1 MSKDAQSGFH
11 VLIPAAGTGTRTG
24 SSIPKQYRVIG
35 GKMILRHTIEKFMGI
50 QGLKSLRVIIDPQ
63 HADLYREAV
72 HGLDL
77 APPVHGADTRK
88 GSVYNGLQSFFHCYP
103 ERQRRISDSSGDS
116 EILRYA
122 QDDIAGLDDII
133 LIHDAARPF
142 VSVDSICKIVAAMET
157 AQAATLVSPVAD
169 TLVDPDYNRLDRDRI
184 NSVQTPQAFRIG
196 TLKSAHEKFENDNS
210 FTDDAGLIAAMGG
223 KITLVPGSHE
233 NFKITSAGDMAM
245 AEKLL
250 AETFETRTGFGYDV
264 HAFDPAPASTVRLG
278 GIDIPYDKKLLGHSD
293 ADVIL
298 HALTDALLGTIGDGD
313 IGQLFPPSD
322 MRWKNADSELF
333 VAEAV
338 CRVRARGGKIIHAD
352 ITLIAEAPKI
362 GPHRDKMIA
371 RIAAMLGLSPD
382 RIGLKATTSEGLG
395 FTGRKE
401 GIVAQAVA
409 SVQLPA

>member
-1 MSKDAQSGFH
+1 MSKDAPTGFH
-11 VLIPAAGTGTRTG
+11 VLIPAAGSGTRTG
-24 SSIPKQYRVIG
+24 SSVPKQYRKIG

-50 QGLKSLRVIIDPQ
+50 QGLRSLRVIIDPQ
-63 HADLYREAV
+63 HAELYQEAV

-77 APPVHGADTRK
+77 APPVEGADTRK
-88 GSVYNGLQSFFHCYP
+88 GSVFKGLSAFSQK
-103 ERQRRISDSSGDS
+103 EDED
-116 EILRYA
+116 L
-122 QDDIAGLDDII
+122 L

-142 VSVDSICKIVAAMET
+142 VSTAAIRDILT
-157 AQAATLVSPVAD
+157 AMNNAEAATLVSPVAD

-184 NSVQTPQAFRIG
+184 SSVQTPQAFRIG
-196 TLKSAHEKFENDNS
+196 KLKSAHEKFGNDNS

-223 KITLVPGSHE
+223 KITFVPGSHE

-250 AETFETRTGFGYDV
+250 SSNTETRTGFGYDV
-264 HAFDPAPASTVRLG
+264 HAFDPAPATAIRLG
-278 GIDIPYDKKLLGHSD
+278 GIDIPYNKKLLGHSD

-298 HALTDALLGTIGDGD
+298 HALTDALLGTIGEGD

-322 MRWKNADSELF
+322 MSWKNADSEIF
-333 VAEAV
+333 VKEAV
-338 CRVRARGGKIIHAD
+338 KRVTNRGGKIIHAD
-352 ITLIAEAPKI
+352 ITLIAEEPKI
-362 GPHRDKMIA
+362 GPHREKMID
-371 RIAAMLGLSPD
+371 RIAGMLGLTPD

-401 GIVAQAVA
+401 GIVAHAVA

>member
-1 MSKDAQSGFH
+1 MSKDTPTGFH

-24 SSIPKQYRVIG
+24 LNVPKQYRKIA
-35 GKMILRHTIEKFMGI
+35 GKMVLRHTIEKFIGI
-50 QGLKSLRVIIDPQ
+50 QDLKSIRVIIDPA
-63 HADLYREAV
+63 HADLYQEAV
-72 HGLDL
+72 QGLDL
-77 APPVHGADTRK
+77 APPVHGANTRK
-88 GSVYNGLQSFFHCYP
+88 RSVYNGLSAFSQK
-103 ERQRRISDSSGDS
+103 EDED
-116 EILRYA
+116 L
-122 QDDIAGLDDII
+122 I

-142 VSVDSICKIVAAMET
+142 VSAESIRSIVAAMKT

-169 TLVDPDYNRLDRDRI
+169 TLIDPDYNRLDRDRI
-184 NSVQTPQAFRIG
+184 SSVQTPQAFRIG

-250 AETFETRTGFGYDV
+250 SSNIETRTGFGYDV
-264 HAFDPAPASTVRLG
+264 HAFDPAPASVIRLG
-278 GIDIPYDKKLLGHSD
+278 GIDIPHDRKLLGHSD

-298 HALTDALLGTIGDGD
+298 HALTDALLGTIGEDD

-322 MRWKNADSELF
+322 MSWKNADSEIF
-333 VAEAV
+333 VKEAV
-338 CRVRARGGKIIHAD
+338 KRVHARGGKIIHAD
-352 ITLIAEAPKI
+352 ITLIAEEPKI
-362 GPHRDKMIA
+362 GPHREKMIA

-401 GIVAQAVA
+401 GIVAHAVA

>member
-1 MSKDAQSGFH
+1 MSKDAPTGFH
-11 VLIPAAGTGTRTG
+11 VLIPAAGSGTRTG
-24 SSIPKQYRVIG
+24 SSVPKQYRKIG

-63 HADLYREAV
+63 HAELYQEAV

-77 APPVHGADTRK
+77 APPVEGADTRK
-88 GSVYNGLQSFFHCYP
+88 GSVFKGLSAFSQK
-103 ERQRRISDSSGDS
+103 EDED
-116 EILRYA
+116 L
-122 QDDIAGLDDII
+122 L

-142 VSVDSICKIVAAMET
+142 VSTAAIRDILT
-157 AQAATLVSPVAD
+157 AMNNAEAATLVSPVAD

-184 NSVQTPQAFRIG
+184 SSVQTPQAFRISK
-196 TLKSAHEKFENDNS
+196 LKSAHETFGNDNS

-223 KITLVPGSHE
+223 KITFVPGSHE

-250 AETFETRTGFGYDV
+250 SSNTETRTGFGYDV
-264 HAFDPAPASTVRLG
+264 HAFDPAPADKIRLG
-278 GIDIPYDKKLLGHSD
+278 GIDIPHNRKLLGHSD

-298 HALTDALLGTIGDGD
+298 HALTDALLGTIGEGD

-322 MRWKNADSELF
+322 MSWKNADSEIF
-333 VAEAV
+333 VKEAV
-338 CRVRARGGKIIHAD
+338 KRVTNRGGKIIHAD
-352 ITLIAEAPKI
+352 ITLIAEEPKI
-362 GPHRDKMIA
+362 GPHREKMIA
-371 RIAAMLGLSPD
+371 RIAAMLGLTPD

-401 GIVAQAVA
+401 GIVAHAVA

>member
-1 MSKDAQSGFH
+1 MSKDAPQSFH
-11 VLIPAAGTGTRTG
+11 VLIPAAGSGARTG
-24 SSIPKQYRVIG
+24 LSVPKQYRKIA
-35 GKMILRHTIEKFMGI
+35 GKMILRYTIEKFLGI
-50 QGLKSLRVIIDPQ
+50 QGLKSIRVIIDPA
-63 HADLYREAV
+63 HADLYDEAV
-72 HGLDL
+72 QGLDL
-77 APPVHGADTRK
+77 PPPIHGADTRK
-88 GSVYNGLQSFFHCYP
+88 NSVSNGLCAFSQK
-103 ERQRRISDSSGDS
+103 ED
-116 EILRYA
+116 E
-122 QDDIAGLDDII
+122 DIV

-142 VSVDSICKIVAAMET
+142 VSAQSVQSVVAAMET
-157 AQAATLVSPVAD
+157 AQAVTLVSPVAD

-184 NSVQTPQAFRIG
+184 SSVQTPQAFRIG

-223 KITLVPGSHE
+223 KVTFVAGSHE

-250 AETFETRTGFGYDV
+250 ASAMETRTGFGYDV
-264 HAFDPAPASTVRLG
+264 HAFDPAPADKIRLG
-278 GIDIPYDKKLLGHSD
+278 GIDIPYTKKLLGHSD

-322 MRWKNADSELF
+322 MSWKNADSEIF

-338 CRVRARGGKIIHAD
+338 RRVHAKGGTIIHAD
-352 ITLIAEAPKI
+352 ITLIAEEPKI
-362 GPHRDKMIA
+362 GPHREKILA
-371 RIAAMLGLSPD
+371 RIASMLGLAPD
-382 RIGLKATTSEGLG
+382 RVGLKATTSEGLG

-409 SVQLPA
+409 SVQLPS

>member
-1 MSKDAQSGFH
+1 MSKDAATGFH
-11 VLIPAAGTGTRTG
+11 VLIPAAGSGTRTG
-24 SSIPKQYRVIG
+24 SNVPKQYRKIG
-35 GKMILRHTIEKFMGI
+35 GKMVLRHTIEKFMEI
-50 QGLKSLRVIIDPQ
+50 QGLKSIRVIIDPE
-63 HADLYREAV
+63 HAEMYQEAV
-72 HGLDL
+72 HGLNL

-88 GSVYNGLQSFFHCYP
+88 RSVYNGLSAFSKV
-103 ERQRRISDSSGDS
+103 EDED
-116 EILRYA
+116 L
-122 QDDIAGLDDII
+122 I

-142 VSVDSICKIVAAMET
+142 VSADSIQNIVNAMKN

-169 TLVDPDYNRLDRDRI
+169 TLVDTDYNRLDRDKI
-184 NSVQTPQAFRIG
+184 SSVQTPQAFRIG

-223 KITLVPGSHE
+223 KITFVPGSHE

-250 AETFETRTGFGYDV
+250 AGNVETRTGFGYDV
-264 HAFDPAPASTVRLG
+264 HAFDPAPADKIRLG
-278 GIDIPYDKKLLGHSD
+278 GIDIPYEKKLLGHSD

-298 HALTDALLGTIGDGD
+298 HALTDALLGTIGEGD

-322 MRWKNADSELF
+322 MSWKNADSEIF

-338 CRVRARGGKIIHAD
+338 RRVQAKGGRIIHAD

-371 RIAAMLGLSPD
+371 RIAAMLGLTAD
-382 RIGLKATTSEGLG
+382 RVGLKATTSEGLG
-395 FTGRKE
+395 FTGRGE
-401 GIVAQAVA
+401 GIVAHAVC

>member
-1 MSKDAQSGFH
+1 MSKDAATGFH
-11 VLIPAAGTGTRTG
+11 VLIPAAGSGTRTG
-24 SSIPKQYRVIG
+24 SNVPKQYRKIG
-35 GKMILRHTIEKFMGI
+35 GKMVLRHTIEKFMEI
-50 QGLKSLRVIIDPQ
+50 QGLKSIRVIIDPE
-63 HADLYREAV
+63 HAEMYQEAV
-72 HGLDL
+72 HGLNL

-88 GSVYNGLQSFFHCYP
+88 RSVYNGLSAFSKV
-103 ERQRRISDSSGDS
+103 EEED
-116 EILRYA
+116 L
-122 QDDIAGLDDII
+122 I

-142 VSVDSICKIVAAMET
+142 VSADSIQNIVNAMKN

-169 TLVDPDYNRLDRDRI
+169 TLVDTDYNRLDRDKI
-184 NSVQTPQAFRIG
+184 SSVQTPQAFRIG

-223 KITLVPGSHE
+223 KITFVPGSHE

-250 AETFETRTGFGYDV
+250 AGNVETRTGFGYDV
-264 HAFDPAPASTVRLG
+264 HAFDPAPADKIRLG
-278 GIDIPYDKKLLGHSD
+278 GIDIPYEKKLLGHSD

-298 HALTDALLGTIGDGD
+298 HALTDALLGTIGEGD

-322 MRWKNADSELF
+322 MSWKNADSEIF

-338 CRVRARGGKIIHAD
+338 RRVQAKGGRIIHAD

-371 RIAAMLGLSPD
+371 RIAAMLGLTAD
-382 RIGLKATTSEGLG
+382 RVGLKATTSEGLG
-395 FTGRKE
+395 FTGRGE
-401 GIVAQAVA
+401 GIVAHAVC

>member
-1 MSKDAQSGFH
+1 MSKDAPTDFH
-11 VLIPAAGTGTRTG
+11 VLIPAAGSGTRTG
-24 SSIPKQYRVIG
+24 HAVPKQYRVIG

-50 QGLKSLRVIIDPQ
+50 QGLKSLRVIIDPG
-63 HADLYREAV
+63 HADLYQEAV
-72 HGLDL
+72 EGLGL
-77 APPVHGADTRK
+77 APPIHGADTRK
-88 GSVYNGLQSFFHCYP
+88 RSVYNGLLALCHP
-103 ERQRRISDSSGDS
+103 ERS
-116 EILRYA
+116 EGSQAAKSRA
-122 QDDIAGLDDII
+122 DIQNDIV

-142 VSVDSICKIVAAMET
+142 VSADAIRTVVAAMET

-169 TLVDPDYNRLDRDRI
+169 TLVDPDYNRLDRDSI
-184 NSVQTPQAFRIG
+184 SSVQTPQAFRIG
-196 TLKSAHEKFENDNS
+196 TLKAAHEKFENDNS

-250 AETFETRTGFGYDV
+250 AGATETRTGFGYDV
-264 HAFDPAPASTVRLG
+264 HAFDPAPATFVRLG
-278 GIDIPYDKKLLGHSD
+278 GIDIPYDRKLLGHSD

-322 MRWKNADSELF
+322 MRWKNADSEIF
-333 VAEAV
+333 VKEAV
-338 CRVRARGGKIIHAD
+338 KRVHARGGKIIHAD
-352 ITLIAEAPKI
+352 LTLIAEAPKI
-362 GPHRDKMIA
+362 GPHREKMLS
-371 RIAAMLGLSPD
+371 RLAAMLGLTPD

-401 GIVAQAVA
+401 GIVAQAVV
-409 SVQLPA
+409 SVQLPT